1 MEYYITIEGRTV
13 GPMTKEQIFAYKVT
27 EKTPVSVDGGEWA
40 PLFTFPELQQLL
52 AAGRSVGNCGQ
63 TDKDKTAAGVLAILI
78 GTLGIHYFYIGKTE
92 AGIFT
97 ILLSLVTCG
106 LWGIITLIQGIIM
119 LTMSQEEF
127 EHKYVLSPSKFPI
140 F

>member
-78 GTLGIHYFYIGKTE
+78 GTLGIHYFYIGKVN
-92 AGIFT
+92 AGIYCL
-97 ILLSLVTCG
+97 LLSLVTCG
-106 LWGIITLIQGIIM
+106 LWATITFVQGIIFF
-119 LTMSQEEF
+119 TMTNSEF
-127 EHKYVLSPSKFPI
+127 EEKFVRTPKAFPI